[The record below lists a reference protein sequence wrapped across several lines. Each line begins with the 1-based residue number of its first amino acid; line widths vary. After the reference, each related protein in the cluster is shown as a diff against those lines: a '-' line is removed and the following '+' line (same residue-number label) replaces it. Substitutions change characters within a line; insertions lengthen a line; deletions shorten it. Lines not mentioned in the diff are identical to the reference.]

1 MKTVQY
7 SYDAFN
13 RRTIKRLD
21 NDGNGT
27 FEKYW
32 AFIIDGSHEVLEL
45 EDSDGFGAAQPFR
58 VSNRFLHSCFDSA
71 RSVAQI
77 VY

>member
-1 MKTVQY
+1 MVRSQRQF
-7 SYDAFN
+7 SIPYDAFD

-32 AFIIDGSHEVLEL
+32 AFLSDGSHEVPKL
-45 EDSDGFGAAQPFR
+45 EDSDGVAAAQP
-58 VSNRFLHSCFDSA
+58 VL
-71 RSVAQI
+71 
-77 VY
+77 